1 MHKGICAGKHGKNK
15 EAKGMAAGND
25 TKLIYKTIEKYIEEL
40 KKKNIDIKGAYLF
53 GSYAKGNASE
63 WSDIDLA
70 VITNKF
76 IGDSMDFR
84 FLLMKVAR
92 DIDFN
97 IEPHPYLAEDFN
109 TDNPFVAEIIRTG
122 KKVA

>member
-1 MHKGICAGKHGKNK
+1 
-15 EAKGMAAGND
+15 MAAGND

-92 DIDFN
+92 DIYFN

>member
-1 MHKGICAGKHGKNK
+1 
-15 EAKGMAAGND
+15 MAAGND
-25 TKLIYKTIEKYIEEL
+25 TKLIYKTIEKYLKEL

-53 GSYAKGNASE
+53 GSYAKGNASK

-76 IGDSMDFR
+76 IGDSVDFR

-109 TDNPFVAEIIRTG
+109 ADNPFVAEIIRTG